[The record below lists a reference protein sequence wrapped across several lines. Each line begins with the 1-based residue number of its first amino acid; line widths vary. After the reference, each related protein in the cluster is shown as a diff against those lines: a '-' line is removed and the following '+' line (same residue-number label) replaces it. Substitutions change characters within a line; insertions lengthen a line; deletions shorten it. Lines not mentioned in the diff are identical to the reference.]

1 MVCASEGDDLNDT
14 NHTSL
19 RKMTF
24 SIFNR
29 FKSPLNKN
37 ASFSDQPLFQAI
49 NPPEAQSPKIDEDRL
64 LMGEVDTTINTTH
77 ENFLSE
83 QDATITR
90 QFYRFSHPSDDSI
103 AFEQYTYC
111 QEIEGTEQSDEITI
125 NAQPPHDYFRKT
137 DYQIDIFAKGGN
149 DTIIN
154 NHRGAKLDG
163 HTQSL
168 MVRGGEGFDT
178 FESIHKD
185 SKMSIFDME
194 KGERFIVSL
203 EHVYA
208 ENLNGTMYISN
219 TEGSLDQHQVVV
231 PDGFTLEG
239 NASEELNA
247 MIYTMMAE

>member
-1 MVCASEGDDLNDT
+1 
-14 NHTSL
+14 
-19 RKMTF
+19 MTF

-29 FKSPLNKN
+29 FKSPLIKN
-37 ASFSDQPLFQAI
+37 ASFSDQPLFQDI
-49 NPPEAQSPKIDEDRL
+49 NPPEAQTPKIDEDQL
-64 LMGEVDTTINTTH
+64 FIPEDNIPVGTTP

-90 QFYRFSHPSDDSI
+90 EFYRFSSYPSDDSI

-137 DYQIDIFAKGGN
+137 HYQIKIFAKGGN

-163 HTQSL
+163 HSQSL

-185 SKMSIFDME
+185 SKMSLLDME

-203 EHVYA
+203 EHVYT

-219 TEGSLDQHQVVV
+219 TEGRLDQHQVVV
-231 PDGFTLEG
+231 PDGFTLQGEV
-239 NASEELNA
+239 SEELNA
-247 MIYTMMAE
+247 MVYTMVAE